1 MASRIWQATSLMRMI
16 TRNQPK
22 WKIISRRISG
32 SEQLFLSM
40 YDLSQEFRS
49 CISPLALFLFF
60 LILQCEIVNYLGGE
74 NLQALAD
81 MMEKEGEAKW
91 GNWIGYVLLP
101 FTIAIRDDP
110 IDYVREAKATVD
122 RKKRSL
128 EAFCTF
134 SIAEMILKLLGIKVL
149 IWI

>member
-1 MASRIWQATSLMRMI
+1 
-16 TRNQPK
+16 
-22 WKIISRRISG
+22 
-32 SEQLFLSM
+32 M

-81 MMEKEGEAKW
+81 MMEKEGEGKW

-110 IDYVREAKATVD
+110 LDYVREAKATVD
-122 RKKRSL
+122 RKKHSL

-134 SIAEMILKLLGIKVL
+134 SIAEMILKLFGIKVL
-149 IWI
+149 I